1 MERAHAEGEDCL
13 SGARHVNREVL
24 FRLFVGLQVDSGD
37 LGIRVRG
44 IRPRQDG
51 MNSRLGRVLGLAK
64 GVCRYSQINFH
75 SPTTLDYMALS
86 RASGP
91 AMQSSWLF
99 ELFAWK

>member
-1 MERAHAEGEDCL
+1 MLRERTVYRVLVMSTGGYLFDCL
-13 SGARHVNREVL
+13 LASNL
-24 FRLFVGLQVDSGD
+24 VDSGD

-51 MNSRLGRVLGLAK
+51 MNSRLGRVHGLVK
-64 GVCRYSQINFH
+64 GDCRYSQINFH

-91 AMQSSWLF
+91 AIQSFWLF